1 MEPIIAVEGGQVRGV
16 TTGGVTAYLG
26 IPYAASPVGFDAPR
40 PVTPWDGVRDATRLG
55 PTAPQPPYDPPFD
68 VLLANPISPGDEFLN
83 VNVWT
88 PGGEGRPVMVW
99 IHGGAFRNGSN
110 ATPAYDGTAFA
121 RDGVVLVGINYRLGV
136 QGFGV
141 VPDAPS
147 NRGLLDQIAAL
158 RWVRDNIAAFGGDPE
173 QVTIFGQSA
182 GGMSVATLLTI
193 PAAHGLFRRAIVQS
207 GSAEATALDSDLAL
221 VTAEVAKRLGV
232 PATAAGFA
240 TVDVAELIAAQRQ
253 VSAELRAA
261 PDPARWGTTTV
272 SAGGGIMP
280 VFPVI
285 DGELIHERPLE
296 VIAAGAAAGVELMA
310 GTTRHE
316 FNLFSVPSGLAA
328 SITAEILPLLLQRAG
343 LDPALAL
350 EHTGTPGE
358 IFTAISS
365 NHVFT
370 QPTIRLAEAQQAAG
384 GTAYVYEFS
393 WESPLEGLGSCHAL
407 ELPFVFDTLATA
419 TSPLF
424 GPEPPQELADRM
436 HSAWVSFAKTGSPG
450 WSPYD
455 VTARAIQVF

>member
-1 MEPIIAVEGGQVRGV
+1 MELTVEGGRIRGV
-16 TTGGVTAYLG
+16 TTDGVTAYLG
-26 IPYAASPVGFDAPR
+26 VPYAGSPVGYDAPK
-40 PVTPWDGVRDATRLG
+40 PVTPWDGVRAATELG

-68 VLLANPISPGDEFLN
+68 VLLTNPTQDGDEFLN

-88 PGGEGRPVMVW
+88 PGGEGLPVMVW

-110 ATPAYDGTAFA
+110 ATPAYDGSAFA
-121 RDGVVLVGINYRLGV
+121 RDGVVLVGVNYRLGV

-141 VPDAPS
+141 LPDAPS
-147 NRGLLDQIAAL
+147 NRGLLDQLAAL

-182 GGMSVATLLTI
+182 GGMSVATLLAM
-193 PAAHGLFRRAIVQS
+193 PAAKGLFHRAIVQS

-232 PATAAGFA
+232 PATAAGLESVE
-240 TVDVAELIAAQRQ
+240 TAELIAVQQQ

-261 PDPARWGTTTV
+261 PDPARWGVTTV
-272 SAGGGIMP
+272 QAGGGIMP
-280 VFPVI
+280 FFPVI
-285 DGELIHERPLE
+285 EGELIDQQPL
-296 VIAAGAAAGVELMA
+296 AAIRAGVAAGVELMA

-316 FNLFSVPSGLAA
+316 FNLFSVPSGVAA
-328 SITAEILPLLLQRAG
+328 SITAEALPVLLGRAG

-350 EHTGTPGE
+350 QYTGTPGE

-365 NHVFT
+365 DRAFT

-393 WESPLEGLGSCHAL
+393 WESPLEGLGSCHSL

-419 TSPLF
+419 TSPLY
-424 GPEPPQELADRM
+424 GSEPPQELADKV
-436 HSAWVSFAKTGSPG
+436 HAAWVSFAKTGSPG

-455 VTARAIQVF
+455 TTTRAVQVF